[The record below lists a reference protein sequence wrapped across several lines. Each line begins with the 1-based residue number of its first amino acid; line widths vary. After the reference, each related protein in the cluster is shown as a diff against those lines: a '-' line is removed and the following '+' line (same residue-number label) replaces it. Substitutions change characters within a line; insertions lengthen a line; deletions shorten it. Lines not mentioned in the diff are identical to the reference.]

1 MSFDQDQSASENM
14 NTTIGRRQGPPRN
27 GQGNAVVGDAVF
39 AQQVIAI
46 DVLTKRLYGYTHRLE
61 QALDVALG
69 MADAPSPGVKG
80 NTIEGAPSNVPDAWK
95 QLCQAV
101 DALEHQIS
109 RAYRG

>member
-27 GQGNAVVGDAVF
+27 GRDVSPNGDAVF
-39 AQQVIAI
+39 AQQVVAI

-69 MADAPSPGVKG
+69 MADSPSPGSVS
-80 NTIEGAPSNVPDAWK
+80 NTIEGTPSNVPNAWK

>member
-14 NTTIGRRQGPPRN
+14 NTTIGRRQAPRN
-27 GQGNAVVGDAVF
+27 GRDIPVVADAVF
-39 AQQVIAI
+39 AQQVVAM

-69 MADAPSPGVKG
+69 MADAPSPGSVS
-80 NTIEGAPSNVPDAWK
+80 NTIEGTPSNVPDAWK